1 MRLTC
6 VRTWY
11 VSAVR
16 SDMCVRMCKTA
27 NVGRYVALRRRQQCW
42 RFRMYIYVYNGREI
56 VVVAFVTLCSNI
68 AVGVDRGVEK

>member
-6 VRTWY
+6 VRTSY

-16 SDMCVRMCKTA
+16 SDVCSYVQTA
-27 NVGRYVALRRRQQCW
+27 NVGRYVALRRRQQWWC
-42 RFRMYIYVYNGREI
+42 FSIYVYNGREI
-56 VVVAFVTLCSNI
+56 VVVAFATLCSNI